1 MKRVSPYLYWRKQ
14 MNSDKNCVAPK
25 VWLITGCSTG
35 FGRALALSVLKNGDH
50 LLATA
55 REPEQLCALIDHYP
69 KSAKAVRLDVTLS
82 QDIQAA
88 IDTAIAT
95 FGRIDVLVNNAGH
108 GLIAALEEVSDV
120 DIHQY
125 FETNFFGALR
135 LIRAVLPVMRQQ
147 GSGHIVNMSSTAG
160 LVGFAGS
167 SLYCGAKFALEG
179 TSEALAKEV
188 ESFGVKVTLI
198 EPGAFRTDFNGRS
211 LAAAQQSIDAYATVS
226 GASLQWFKQMDGKQP
241 GDPAKAAQAIIQ
253 AVESP
258 HPPMRLALGT
268 DAMSLIQEKLE
279 WIKTDLD
286 AWQQVTV
293 STDYTDSNSEVI
305 VG

>member
-1 MKRVSPYLYWRKQ
+1 MTR
-14 MNSDKNCVAPK
+14 DKNRVAPK

-35 FGRALALSVLKNGDH
+35 FGRALAEAVLKKGDY

-55 REPEQLCALIDHYP
+55 REPEQLRALIDNYP
-69 KSAKAVRLDVTLS
+69 KTVKAVRLDVTLS

-88 IDTAIAT
+88 VDAAIAT

-120 DIHQY
+120 DIHQF

-135 LIRAVLPVMRQQ
+135 LMRTVLPVMRQQ

-160 LVGFAGS
+160 FVGFGGS

-188 ESFGVKVTLI
+188 ESFGIKVTLI

-211 LAAAQQSIDAYATVS
+211 LAAAEQSIDAYATVS
-226 GASLQWFKQMDGKQP
+226 GASLQWFKEMDGKQP
-241 GDPAKAAQAIIQ
+241 GNPAKAAQAIIQ

-258 HPPMRLALGT
+258 RPPMRLALGT
-268 DAMSLIQEKLE
+268 DAMSLIHEKLSGV
-279 WIKTDLD
+279 KTDLD

-293 STDYTDSNSEVI
+293 STDYTDNWSLD
-305 VG
+305 

>member
-1 MKRVSPYLYWRKQ
+1 
-14 MNSDKNCVAPK
+14 MNWAKNRVAPK
-25 VWLITGCSTG
+25 VWLITGCSSG
-35 FGRALALSVLKNGDH
+35 FGLALAEAVLKQGDC

-55 REPEQLCALIDHYP
+55 RKPEQLRALIERYP
-69 KSAKAVRLDVTLS
+69 ETAKAVRLDVTLS
-82 QDIQAA
+82 QDVQAA
-88 IDTAIAT
+88 VDSAIAT

-120 DIHQY
+120 DIHQF

-135 LIRAVLPVMRQQ
+135 LMRTILPVMRQQ
-147 GSGHIVNMSSTAG
+147 GGGHIVNMSSTAG
-160 LVGFAGS
+160 FVGFGGS

-188 ESFGVKVTLI
+188 ESFGIKVTLI

-211 LAAAQQSIDAYATVS
+211 LVATEQSIDAYATVS

-241 GDPAKAAQAIIQ
+241 GDPRLAAQAIIQ

-286 AWQQVTV
+286 TWQQVTV
-293 STDYTDSNSEVI
+293 STDYPDRKSEVI

>member
-1 MKRVSPYLYWRKQ
+1 
-14 MNSDKNCVAPK
+14 MNSNKNRIAPK

-35 FGRALALSVLKNGDH
+35 FGRALAEAVLKKGDY

-55 REPEQLCALIDHYP
+55 REPEQLRALIEHYP
-69 KSAKAVRLDVTLS
+69 ETAKPVRLDVTS
-82 QDIQAA
+82 PQDIQAA

-95 FGRIDVLVNNAGH
+95 FGRIDVLINNAGH
-108 GLIAALEEVSDV
+108 GLIAALEEVSD
-120 DIHQY
+120 DETHQF

-135 LIRAVLPVMRQQ
+135 LMRTVLPVMRQQ

-188 ESFGVKVTLI
+188 ESFGIKVTLI

-211 LAAAQQSIDAYATVS
+211 LAAAEQSIDAYAPVS
-226 GASLQWFKQMDGKQP
+226 GASLQWFKEMDGKQP
-241 GDPAKAAQAIIQ
+241 GNPRLAAQAIIQ

-258 HPPMRLALGT
+258 RPPMRLALGT

-279 WIKTDLD
+279 WVKTDLD
-286 AWQQVTV
+286 AWQQVAV
-293 STDYTDSNSEVI
+293 STDYTEQVKYAK
-305 VG
+305 

>member
-1 MKRVSPYLYWRKQ
+1 
-14 MNSDKNCVAPK
+14 MNSDKNPIASK

-35 FGRALALSVLKNGDH
+35 FGRALAEAVLQKGDR

-55 REPEQLCALIDHYP
+55 RKPEQLGALVEHYP
-69 KSAKAVRLDVTLS
+69 DTAKAVRLDVTS
-82 QDIQAA
+82 PQDIQAA
-88 IDTAIAT
+88 IDNAIAT

-108 GLIAALEEVSDV
+108 GLIAALEEVSDEEA
-120 DIHQY
+120 HQF

-135 LIRAVLPVMRQQ
+135 LMQSVLPVMRQQ
-147 GSGHIVNMSSTAG
+147 GSGHIVNLSSTAG
-160 LVGFAGS
+160 LVGFGGS
-167 SLYCGAKFALEG
+167 SLYCGAKFAMEG

-211 LAAAQQSIDAYATVS
+211 LATVEQSIDAYASVS
-226 GASLQWFKQMDGKQP
+226 GASLQWFKEMDGQQP

-258 HPPMRLALGT
+258 YPPIRLALGA

-279 WIKTDLD
+279 RVKTDLD

-293 STDYTDSNSEVI
+293 STNYSEHVNYAR
-305 VG
+305 

>member
-1 MKRVSPYLYWRKQ
+1 
-14 MNSDKNCVAPK
+14 MNSDKNRVAPK

-35 FGRALALSVLKNGDH
+35 FGRALAEAVLKKGDY

-55 REPEQLCALIDHYP
+55 REPEQLRALIEHYP
-69 KSAKAVRLDVTLS
+69 ETAKPVRLDVTS
-82 QDIQAA
+82 PQDIQAA
-88 IDTAIAT
+88 VDAAIAT
-95 FGRIDVLVNNAGH
+95 FGQIDVLVNNAGH
-108 GLIAALEEVSDV
+108 GFIAALEEVSDV
-120 DIHQY
+120 DIYQF

-135 LIRAVLPVMRQQ
+135 LMRTVLPVMRQQ

-179 TSEALAKEV
+179 ISEALAKEV
-188 ESFGVKVTLI
+188 ESFGIKVTLI

-211 LAAAQQSIDAYATVS
+211 LAAAKQSINAYAPVS
-226 GASLQWFKQMDGKQP
+226 GASLQWFKEMDSQQP
-241 GDPAKAAQAIIQ
+241 GDPRLAAQAIIQ

-279 WIKTDLD
+279 WVKTDLD

-305 VG
+305 IG

>member
-1 MKRVSPYLYWRKQ
+1 
-14 MNSDKNCVAPK
+14 
-25 VWLITGCSTG
+25 
-35 FGRALALSVLKNGDH
+35 VLKKGDS

-55 REPEQLCALIDHYP
+55 REPEQLRAVIDHYP
-69 KSAKAVRLDVTLS
+69 ETAKAARLDVTSS

-88 IDTAIAT
+88 VDTAIAT

-108 GLIAALEEVSDV
+108 GLIAALEEVSDAEM
-120 DIHQY
+120 HQF

-135 LIRAVLPVMRQQ
+135 LIRTVLPVMRQQ
-147 GSGHIVNMSSTAG
+147 GGGHIVNLSSTAG
-160 LVGFAGS
+160 LVGFGGS

-188 ESFGVKVTLI
+188 EPFGIKVTLI

-211 LAAAQQSIDAYATVS
+211 LAVAEQAIDAYATMS
-226 GASLQWFKQMDGKQP
+226 SAALQWFKEMDGQQP
-241 GDPAKAAQAIIQ
+241 GNPAKAAQAIIQ

-268 DAMSLIQEKLE
+268 DAMSLIQEKQE
-279 WIKTDLD
+279 WVKTDLD

-293 STDYTDSNSEVI
+293 STDYTDTNK
-305 VG
+305 

>member
-1 MKRVSPYLYWRKQ
+1 

-35 FGRALALSVLKNGDH
+35 FGRALAEAVLQKGDY

-55 REPEQLCALIDHYP
+55 RKPEQLGALIELYP
-69 KSAKAVRLDVTLS
+69 ETAKAVRLDVTVS
-82 QDIQAA
+82 QDIQSAV
-88 IDTAIAT
+88 DSAIAT

-108 GLIAALEEVSDV
+108 GLIAALEEVSDEET
-120 DIHQY
+120 HQF

-135 LIRAVLPVMRQQ
+135 LMQAVLPVMRQQ
-147 GSGHIVNMSSTAG
+147 GSGHIINLSSTAG
-160 LVGFAGS
+160 LVGFGGS

-188 ESFGVKVTLI
+188 ESLGVKVTLI

-211 LAAAQQSIDAYATVS
+211 LATVEQSIDAYASVS
-226 GASLQWFKQMDGKQP
+226 GASLQWFKEMDGQQP

-258 HPPMRLALGT
+258 HPPIRLALGT

-279 WIKTDLD
+279 RVKTDLD

-293 STDYTDSNSEVI
+293 STDYPEHVNYAK
-305 VG
+305 

>member
-1 MKRVSPYLYWRKQ
+1 
-14 MNSDKNCVAPK
+14 MNLDKDRVAPK
-25 VWLITGCSTG
+25 VWLITGCTTG
-35 FGRALALSVLKNGDH
+35 FGRALAEAVLQKGDY

-55 REPEQLCALIDHYP
+55 RNPEQLGTLIELYP
-69 KSAKAVRLDVTLS
+69 ETAKAVRLDVTVS

-88 IDTAIAT
+88 VDSAIAT

-108 GLIAALEEVSDV
+108 GLIAALEEVSDEET
-120 DIHQY
+120 HQF

-135 LIRAVLPVMRQQ
+135 LMQAVLPVMRQQ
-147 GSGHIVNMSSTAG
+147 GSGHIVNLSSTAG
-160 LVGFAGS
+160 LVGFGGS

-188 ESFGVKVTLI
+188 KSFGVKVTLI

-211 LAAAQQSIDAYATVS
+211 LATVERSIDAYAPVS
-226 GASLQWFKQMDGKQP
+226 GASLQWFKEMDGQQP

-253 AVESP
+253 VVESP
-258 HPPMRLALGT
+258 HPPIRLALGT

-279 WIKTDLD
+279 RVKTDLE

-293 STDYTDSNSEVI
+293 STDYPEHVNYAK
-305 VG
+305 

>member
-1 MKRVSPYLYWRKQ
+1 
-14 MNSDKNCVAPK
+14 MNSDKNRVAPK

-35 FGRALALSVLKNGDH
+35 FGRALAEAVLQKGDS

-55 REPEQLCALIDHYP
+55 REPDQLHALIKHYP
-69 KSAKAVRLDVTLS
+69 ETAKAVRLDITVS

-88 IDTAIAT
+88 VDTAIAT

-108 GLIAALEEVSDV
+108 GLIAALEEFSDEET
-120 DIHQY
+120 HQF

-135 LIRAVLPVMRQQ
+135 LMRTVLPVMRQQ

-160 LVGFAGS
+160 LVGFGGS

-188 ESFGVKVTLI
+188 EPLGVKVTLI

-211 LAAAQQSIDAYATVS
+211 LTAAKQSIDAYAGVS
-226 GASLQWFKQMDGKQP
+226 GASLQWFKEMDGQQP

-253 AVESP
+253 VVNSP
-258 HPPMRLALGT
+258 HPPMRLPLGT
-268 DAMSLIQEKLE
+268 DAMRLIQEKLE
-279 WIKTDLD
+279 WVKTDLD
-286 AWQQVTV
+286 TWQQVAV
-293 STDYTDSNSEVI
+293 STDYSEQVNYAR
-305 VG
+305 

>member
-1 MKRVSPYLYWRKQ
+1 
-14 MNSDKNCVAPK
+14 MNLDTNCVASK

-35 FGRALALSVLKNGDH
+35 FGRALAEAVLHKGDS
-50 LLATA
+50 LLVTA
-55 REPEQLCALIDHYP
+55 RQPEQLEALIERYP
-69 KSAKAVRLDVTLS
+69 ENAKAVRLDVTSS

-108 GLIAALEEVSDV
+108 GFIAALEEISDV
-120 DIHQY
+120 EMHQF

-135 LIRAVLPVMRQQ
+135 LMRAVLPVMRQQ
-147 GSGHIVNMSSTAG
+147 GGGHIVNLSSTAG
-160 LVGFAGS
+160 VVGFAGS

-188 ESFGVKVTLI
+188 ESFGIKVTLI

-211 LAAAQQSIDAYATVS
+211 LAALEQSIDAYAPVS
-226 GASLQWFKQMDGKQP
+226 GDSLQWFKQMDGQQP

-253 AVESP
+253 AVGSP
-258 HPPMRLALGT
+258 RPPMRLALGS
-268 DAMSLIQEKLE
+268 DAISLIQEKLG
-279 WIKTDLD
+279 WVKTDLD
-286 AWQQVTV
+286 AWQQVSV
-293 STDYTDSNSEVI
+293 STDYPEPARCAK
-305 VG
+305 

>member
-1 MKRVSPYLYWRKQ
+1 
-14 MNSDKNCVAPK
+14 MNSDKNRVASK

-35 FGRALALSVLKNGDH
+35 FGRALAEAVLKQGDS

-55 REPEQLCALIDHYP
+55 REPEQLRTLVENYP
-69 KSAKAVRLDVTLS
+69 ERAKAVRLDVTLS

-88 IDTAIAT
+88 VDAAIAT

-120 DIHQY
+120 DIHQF
-125 FETNFFGALR
+125 FETNFFGAVR
-135 LIRAVLPVMRQQ
+135 LMRAVLPLMRQQ
-147 GSGHIVNMSSTAG
+147 GIGHIVNMSSTAG
-160 LVGFAGS
+160 LVGFGGS

-188 ESFGVKVTLI
+188 ESFGIKVTLI

-211 LAAAQQSIDAYATVS
+211 LATAKQSIDAYAPVS
-226 GASLQWFKQMDGKQP
+226 GASLQRFKEMDGQQP
-241 GDPAKAAQAIIQ
+241 GNPAKAAQAIIQ

-268 DAMSLIQEKLE
+268 DAMNLIQEKLE

-286 AWQQVTV
+286 AWQQVAV
-293 STDYTDSNSEVI
+293 STDYIDRNSEVM
-305 VG
+305 VR

>member
-1 MKRVSPYLYWRKQ
+1 
-14 MNSDKNCVAPK
+14 MNSDKNRVPPR

-35 FGRALALSVLKNGDH
+35 FGRALAEAVLNKGDY

-55 REPEQLCALIDHYP
+55 REPEQLCTLIERYP
-69 KSAKAVRLDVTLS
+69 ETAKAVRLDVTVS

-88 IDTAIAT
+88 VDTAIAT
-95 FGRIDVLVNNAGH
+95 FGQIDVLVNNAGH

-120 DIHQY
+120 NMHQF
-125 FETNFFGALR
+125 FETNFFGAVR
-135 LIRAVLPVMRQQ
+135 LMRTVLPVMRQQ
-147 GSGHIVNMSSTAG
+147 GSGHIVNISSTAG
-160 LVGFAGS
+160 LVGFGGS

-188 ESFGVKVTLI
+188 ESFGIKVTLI

-211 LAAAQQSIDAYATVS
+211 LAAEQSIDAYAPVS

-241 GDPAKAAQAIIQ
+241 GNPRSAAQAIIQ

-279 WIKTDLD
+279 WVKKDLD

-293 STDYTDSNSEVI
+293 STNYRDSNK
-305 VG
+305 

>member
-1 MKRVSPYLYWRKQ
+1 
-14 MNSDKNCVAPK
+14 MNSDKNRVAPK

-35 FGRALALSVLKNGDH
+35 FGRALAEAVLKKGDY

-55 REPEQLCALIDHYP
+55 REPEQLRALIDYYP
-69 KSAKAVRLDVTLS
+69 KTAKAVRLDVTSS

-88 IDTAIAT
+88 VDTAIAT
-95 FGRIDVLVNNAGH
+95 FGRIDVLVNNVGH

-120 DIHQY
+120 EMHQF

-135 LIRAVLPVMRQQ
+135 LMRTVLPVMRQQ

-160 LVGFAGS
+160 IVGFGGS

-179 TSEALAKEV
+179 TSEALAKEI

-211 LAAAQQSIDAYATVS
+211 LAAAEQSIDAYAGVS
-226 GASLQWFKQMDGKQP
+226 GASLQWFKEMDGQQP

-258 HPPMRLALGT
+258 DPPMRLALGT
-268 DAMSLIQEKLE
+268 DAISLIQEKLE
-279 WIKTDLD
+279 WVKTDLE

-293 STDYTDSNSEVI
+293 STSYPEHINYAK
-305 VG
+305 

>member
-1 MKRVSPYLYWRKQ
+1 MRRVSSLLYWRKQ
-14 MNSDKNCVAPK
+14 MNSDKNRVAPK
-25 VWLITGCSTG
+25 VWLIRGCSTG
-35 FGRALALSVLKNGDH
+35 FGRALAEAVLKKGDY

-55 REPEQLCALIDHYP
+55 REPEQLRALIEHCP
-69 KSAKAVRLDVTLS
+69 ETAKAVRLDVTLS

-88 IDTAIAT
+88 VDAVIAT
-95 FGRIDVLVNNAGH
+95 FGRIDVLVNNAGY
-108 GLIAALEEVSDV
+108 GLIGSLEEVSDA
-120 DIHQY
+120 DIRQQ

-135 LIRAVLPVMRQQ
+135 LMRTVLPLMRQQ

-160 LVGFAGS
+160 FVGFGS
-167 SLYCGAKFALEG
+167 SSIYCGTKFALEG

-188 ESFGVKVTLI
+188 ESFGIKVTLI

-211 LAAAQQSIDAYATVS
+211 LAAAEQSSDAYASVS
-226 GASLQWFKQMDGKQP
+226 GASLQWFKEMDGQQP
-241 GDPAKAAQAIIQ
+241 GNPAKAAQAIIQ

-268 DAMSLIQEKLE
+268 DAMSLMQEKLE
-279 WIKTDLD
+279 WVKTDLD
-286 AWQQVTV
+286 VWQQVSV
-293 STDYTDSNSEVI
+293 STDYTGRHSEAI

>member
-1 MKRVSPYLYWRKQ
+1 
-14 MNSDKNCVAPK
+14 MNSDKNRVAPK

-35 FGRALALSVLKNGDH
+35 FGRVLAEAVLQKGDY

-55 REPEQLCALIDHYP
+55 RQPEQLRALLDRYP
-69 KSAKAVRLDVTLS
+69 ETAKAVRLDVTSS

-88 IDTAIAT
+88 VDTAIAT
-95 FGRIDVLVNNAGH
+95 FDRIDVLVNNAGH

-120 DIHQY
+120 EIHQF

-135 LIRAVLPVMRQQ
+135 LMRTVLPVMRQQ

-160 LVGFAGS
+160 LVGFGGS
-167 SLYCGAKFALEG
+167 SIYCGAKFALEG

-188 ESFGVKVTLI
+188 KPFGIKVTLI

-211 LAAAQQSIDAYATVS
+211 LAAAEQSIDAYAPAI
-226 GASLQWFKQMDGKQP
+226 GASLQWFKEMDGKQP
-241 GDPAKAAQAIIQ
+241 GNPAKAAQAIIQ
-253 AVESP
+253 ALESP

-279 WIKTDLD
+279 WVKTDLD
-286 AWQQVTV
+286 AWQQVSV
-293 STDYTDSNSEVI
+293 STDYPEQVSYYAK
-305 VG
+305 

>member
-1 MKRVSPYLYWRKQ
+1 
-14 MNSDKNCVAPK
+14 MNSENNRDPK

-35 FGRALALSVLKNGDH
+35 FGRALAEAVLKKGDY

-55 REPEQLCALIDHYP
+55 REPEQLHALIEDYP
-69 KSAKAVRLDVTLS
+69 ETAKAVRLDVIVS
-82 QDIQAA
+82 KDIQAA
-88 IDTAIAT
+88 VETAIAT

-108 GLIAALEEVSDV
+108 GLIAALEEVSDAE
-120 DIHQY
+120 IHQF

-135 LIRAVLPVMRQQ
+135 LMRSVLPVMRQQ
-147 GSGHIVNMSSTAG
+147 GSGHIVNLSSTAG

-188 ESFGVKVTLI
+188 EPFGIKVTLI

-211 LAAAQQSIDAYATVS
+211 LAVAEQPLDAYATMS
-226 GASLQWFKQMDGKQP
+226 DAALQWFREMDGQQP
-241 GDPAKAAQAIIQ
+241 GDPVKAAQAIIQ

-258 HPPMRLALGT
+258 YPPMRLALGT

-279 WIKTDLD
+279 WIKTDLE
-286 AWQQVTV
+286 AWQPVTV
-293 STDYTDSNSEVI
+293 STDYPEPVKAAR
-305 VG
+305 

>member
-1 MKRVSPYLYWRKQ
+1 
-14 MNSDKNCVAPK
+14 MNSDKNRVTPK

-35 FGRALALSVLKNGDH
+35 FGRALAEAVLKKGDY

-55 REPEQLCALIDHYP
+55 RKPEQLRALVEHYP
-69 KSAKAVRLDVTLS
+69 ETAKAVRLDVTLS
-82 QDIQAA
+82 QDIKAA
-88 IDTAIAT
+88 VDTAIAT

-120 DIHQY
+120 EIHQF

-135 LIRAVLPVMRQQ
+135 LMRSVLPVMRQQ
-147 GSGHIVNMSSTAG
+147 GSGHIMNLSSTAG
-160 LVGFAGS
+160 FVGFGGS

-188 ESFGVKVTLI
+188 ESFGIKVTLI

-211 LAAAQQSIDAYATVS
+211 LAAAKQPIDAYATVS
-226 GASLQWFKQMDGKQP
+226 GASLHWFKEMDGQQLGNP
-241 GDPAKAAQAIIQ
+241 VKAAQAIIQ
-253 AVESP
+253 SVDSP
-258 HPPMRLALGT
+258 HPPLRLALGT

-279 WIKTDLD
+279 WLKTDLE
-286 AWQQVTV
+286 AWQHVTV
-293 STDYTDSNSEVI
+293 STDYPDRNK
-305 VG
+305 